1 MIFQNNKNMDT
12 KELLKELENK
22 KLMDFLIFWNES
34 YFHKS
39 IS

>member
-22 KLMDFLIFWNES
+22 KLMDFLIF
-34 YFHKS
+34 
-39 IS
+39 